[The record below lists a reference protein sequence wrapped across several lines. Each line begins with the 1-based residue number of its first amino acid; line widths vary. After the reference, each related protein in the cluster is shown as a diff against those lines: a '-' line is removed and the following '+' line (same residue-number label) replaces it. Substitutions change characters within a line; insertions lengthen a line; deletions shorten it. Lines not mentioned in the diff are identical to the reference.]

1 MSDNRE
7 KLIRLLAVEDT
18 AMVNLKAT
26 SSAKK
31 LAASRQRLLNHIK
44 EVAKSGDLQDMIS
57 TEKEII
63 TNDLERHSNSTI
75 MEGSLKAAINEMSVI
90 QKHLAIVDD
99 PQKYKAVD
107 EAHSLPK
114 NRQRGLLPLDEA
126 RQGFKSH
133 FVRLVNMDKSRLDD
147 DEKKII
153 DARKSMISTVQKLY
167 MARQA
172 NTLGVDIDQNKKQS
186 LKH

>member
-114 NRQRGLLPLDEA
+114 NRQRGLPLDEA

-133 FVRLVNMDKSRLDD
+133 FARLVNMDKSRLDD

-153 DARKSMISTVQKLY
+153 DARKSMISTAQKLY

-172 NTLGVDIDQNKKQS
+172 NTLGVDIGQNKKQS